1 MTEQIEVRKQVSDAV
16 TAVQRQELPVPTEQL
31 KREIV
36 ARTVAIDQADQ
47 LRQDCEAVS
56 PDLPFALVTASIT
69 EHLVCATTLACL

>member
-36 ARTVAIDQADQ
+36 ARTPLAKQINLDRIA
-47 LRQDCEAVS
+47 AVS
-56 PDLPFALVTASIT
+56 PDLPFALVTASVT
-69 EHLVCATTLACL
+69 EHLV